1 MKYPYKTKI
10 AEHGKILITFVDF
23 ESAKVAKLDFGKTS
37 VPELARQALMSEI
50 QERIN
55 NRQEIPIP
63 KPYPFVAE
71 EIELDWQTVIR
82 IQLSNWFLKDAGYF
96 SIEEIDRM
104 RLEKCGVVW
113 ALGRTGGSLIDFNI
127 PQLFNLKA
135 ELNVTDLVMLAYDFS
150 IDIDFKEVKLEF
162 KDKP

>member
-37 VPELARQALMSEI
+37 VPELARQALMDEI

-82 IQLSNWFLKDAGYF
+82 IQLSNWFVKDGRYS
-96 SIEEIDRM
+96 SIQEIDK
-104 RLEKCGVVW
+104 LYTELWEIGS
-113 ALGRTGGSLIDFNI
+113 ALGTLTKFSI

-135 ELNVTDLVMLAYDFS
+135 ELDITDLVMLAYDFS

-162 KDKP
+162 KDKT

>member
-63 KPYPFVAE
+63 KLYPFVAE

-82 IQLSNWFLKDAGYF
+82 IQLSNWFVKNTKHSDVDSIVNEYEQKAVSGYT
-96 SIEEIDRM
+96 SGTLSTNDI
-104 RLEKCGVVW
+104 CGF
-113 ALGRTGGSLIDFNI
+113 FNI
-127 PQLFNLKA
+127 KIDLD
-135 ELNVTDLVMLAYDFS
+135 VTGMLMLVYDFGIS
-150 IDIDFKEVKLEF
+150 LEFKEVKLEF

>member
-37 VPELARQALMSEI
+37 VPELARQALMGEI

-82 IQLSNWFLKDAGYF
+82 IQLSNWFVKDGRYS
-96 SIEEIDRM
+96 SIQEIDEQYTE
-104 RLEKCGVVW
+104 LCEIGS
-113 ALGRTGGSLIDFNI
+113 ALGTLTKFGI

-135 ELNVTDLVMLAYDFS
+135 ELDITDLVMLAYDFS

-162 KDKP
+162 KDND

>member
-71 EIELDWQTVIR
+71 YIELDWQTDIR
-82 IQLSNWFLKDAGYF
+82 VRLSNWFIKNSRLKSVD
-96 SIEEIDRM
+96 EIDEEYSERSLM
-104 RLEKCGVVW
+104 EMCR
-113 ALGRTGGSLIDFNI
+113 GSLSTEKIQN
-127 PQLFNLKA
+127 LFLLDK
-135 ELNVTDLVMLAYDFS
+135 ELNMVDVMELAYAFY
-150 IDIDFKEVKLEF
+150 IDIAFHAVKLEF
-162 KDKP
+162 KDND